1 MSHWKA
7 PVYLT
12 VLRTAVGA
20 SPLPGL
26 ISLSHE
32 VNGLKDYPEWGSADF
47 WWRIAISCVLV
58 LAGGAFAG
66 LTLGLMGL
74 DELHLRVLAM
84 SSDNI
89 SERNNAIKVLR
100 LLAKGR
106 HWVLVV
112 LLLANVIVN
121 ESLPIFLDS
130 AIGGGVSAV
139 VMSTILI
146 VIFG

>member
-7 PVYLT
+7 SVYLT
-12 VLRTAVGA
+12 VLRTAVVA

-32 VNGLKDYPEWGSADF
+32 VNGRKDYPEWGSASF
-47 WWRIAISCVLV
+47 WWRIGISCVLV

-112 LLLANVIVN
+112 GSTNVR
-121 ESLPIFLDS
+121 
-130 AIGGGVSAV
+130 GC
-139 VMSTILI
+139 
-146 VIFG
+146 VIFALIHSSGFTPCKRR